1 MSNSLAMFVALLAL
15 DGKNRDNF
23 LANPNAQLE
32 AAGLAQF
39 PQVQR
44 LKGELRKIC
53 KALSLVDFPLPTH
66 DPEGGG

>member
-1 MSNSLAMFVALLAL
+1 MSTTLATFIALLAL
-15 DGKNRDNF
+15 DGNNRDKF

-53 KALSLVDFPLPTH
+53 KALSLVDFPPPVEPI
-66 DPEGGG
+66 DD